1 MVCSPGY
8 FFFGRRAQMDNNTV
22 NRNHDETLYSVGETC
37 RITGITRKTLFY
49 YDRIGLLVPYER
61 TEPQQFKL
69 YDRERLERLNGIIEY
84 RRAGLRI
91 AEIRALLD
99 DCYVNRLEVMNG
111 ALERLL
117 QEKNGV
123 DRQIRNLK
131 ELIDTEENLARR
143 NLEK

>member
-1 MVCSPGY
+1 
-8 FFFGRRAQMDNNTV
+8 MDNSTD
-22 NRNHDETLYSVGETC
+22 NRNHDETLYSVGEIC

-69 YDRERLERLNGIIEY
+69 YDRERLERLNCIIEY

-99 DCYVNRLEVMNG
+99 DCHVNRLEVMNG

-117 QEKNGV
+117 REKNGV

-131 ELIDTEENLARR
+131 ELIGTEENFARR

>member
-1 MVCSPGY
+1 
-8 FFFGRRAQMDNNTV
+8 MDNSAD
-22 NRNHDETLYSVGETC
+22 NRNHDETLYSVGEIC

-49 YDRIGLLVPYER
+49 YDRIGLLVPYGR

-69 YDRERLERLNGIIEY
+69 YDRERLERLNCIIEY

-117 QEKNGV
+117 REKNRV
-123 DRQIRNLK
+123 DLQIRNLK
-131 ELIDTEENLARR
+131 ELIGTEENFARR

>member
-1 MVCSPGY
+1 
-8 FFFGRRAQMDNNTV
+8 MDNSTD
-22 NRNHDETLYSVGETC
+22 NRNHDETLYSVGEIC

-49 YDRIGLLVPYER
+49 YDRIWLLVPYGR

-69 YDRERLERLNGIIEY
+69 YDRERLERLNCIIEY

-99 DCYVNRLEVMNG
+99 DCHVNRLEVMNG

-117 QEKNGV
+117 REKNGA

-131 ELIDTEENLARR
+131 ELIDTEENVARR
-143 NLEK
+143 NSEK

>member
-8 FFFGRRAQMDNNTV
+8 SFFGRRAQMDNNTV

-69 YDRERLERLNGIIEY
+69 YDRKRLERLNGIIEY
-84 RRAGLRI
+84 RGAGLRI

-117 QEKNGV
+117 REKNGV

-131 ELIDTEENLARR
+131 ELIATEENFARR

>member
-1 MVCSPGY
+1 
-8 FFFGRRAQMDNNTV
+8 MDNSTD
-22 NRNHDETLYSVGETC
+22 NRNHDETLYSVGEIC

-49 YDRIGLLVPYER
+49 YDRIGLLVPYGR

-69 YDRERLERLNGIIEY
+69 YDRERLERLNCIIEY

-99 DCYVNRLEVMNG
+99 DCHVNRLEVMNG

-117 QEKNGV
+117 REKNGA

-131 ELIDTEENLARR
+131 ELIDTEENAARR

>member
-1 MVCSPGY
+1 
-8 FFFGRRAQMDNNTV
+8 MDNSTD
-22 NRNHDETLYSVGETC
+22 NRNHDETLYSVGEIC

-49 YDRIGLLVPYER
+49 YDRIGLLVPYGR

-69 YDRERLERLNGIIEY
+69 YDRERLERLNCIIEY

-99 DCYVNRLEVMNG
+99 DCHVNRLEVMNG

-117 QEKNGV
+117 REKNGV

-131 ELIDTEENLARR
+131 ELIDNEENLARR

>member
-1 MVCSPGY
+1 
-8 FFFGRRAQMDNNTV
+8 MDNSTD
-22 NRNHDETLYSVGETC
+22 NRNHDETLYSVGEIC

-49 YDRIGLLVPYER
+49 YDRIGILVPYER
-61 TEPQQFKL
+61 IEPQQFKL
-69 YDRERLERLNGIIEY
+69 YDRERLERLNCIIEY

-99 DCYVNRLEVMNG
+99 DCHANRLEVMNG

-117 QEKNGV
+117 REKNGV

-131 ELIDTEENLARR
+131 ELIDTEENFARS

>member
-1 MVCSPGY
+1 
-8 FFFGRRAQMDNNTV
+8 MDNSTD
-22 NRNHDETLYSVGETC
+22 NRKHDETLYSVGEIC
-37 RITGITRKTLFY
+37 RITGITRKTFFY

-69 YDRERLERLNGIIEY
+69 YDRKRLERLNGIIEY

-91 AEIRALLD
+91 AEIRALLN

-111 ALERLL
+111 ALERRLR
-117 QEKNGV
+117 EKNGV

-131 ELIDTEENLARR
+131 ELIDTEENFARR

>member
-1 MVCSPGY
+1 
-8 FFFGRRAQMDNNTV
+8 MDNSTD
-22 NRNHDETLYSVGETC
+22 NRNHDETLYSVGEIC

-49 YDRIGLLVPYER
+49 YDRIGLLVPYGR

-69 YDRERLERLNGIIEY
+69 YDRERLERLNCIIEY

-99 DCYVNRLEVMNG
+99 DCHVNRLEVMNG
-111 ALERLL
+111 ALARLL
-117 QEKNGV
+117 REKNGA

-131 ELIDTEENLARR
+131 ELIDTEENAARR

>member
-1 MVCSPGY
+1 
-8 FFFGRRAQMDNNTV
+8 MDNSTD
-22 NRNHDETLYSVGETC
+22 NRNHDETLYSVGEIC

-49 YDRIGLLVPYER
+49 YDRIRLLVPYER

-69 YDRERLERLNGIIEY
+69 YDRARLERLNRIIEY

-99 DCYVNRLEVMNG
+99 DCHVNRLEVMNG

-117 QEKNGV
+117 REKNGV

-131 ELIDTEENLARR
+131 ELIDTEENFA
-143 NLEK
+143 NKNPEK

>member
-1 MVCSPGY
+1 
-8 FFFGRRAQMDNNTV
+8 MD
-22 NRNHDETLYSVGETC
+22 NRNHDETLYSVGEIC

-49 YDRIGLLVPYER
+49 YDRIGLLVPYGR

-69 YDRERLERLNGIIEY
+69 YDRERLERLNCIIEY

-99 DCYVNRLEVMNG
+99 DCHVNRLEVMNG

-117 QEKNGV
+117 REKNGA

-131 ELIDTEENLARR
+131 ELIDTEENVARR

>member
-1 MVCSPGY
+1 
-8 FFFGRRAQMDNNTV
+8 MDNSTD
-22 NRNHDETLYSVGETC
+22 NRNHDETLYSVGEIC

-49 YDRIGLLVPYER
+49 YDRIGLLVPYGR

-69 YDRERLERLNGIIEY
+69 YDRERLERLNCIIEY

-99 DCYVNRLEVMNG
+99 DCHVNRLEVMNG

-117 QEKNGV
+117 REKNGA

-131 ELIDTEENLARR
+131 ELIDTEENVARR

>member
-1 MVCSPGY
+1 
-8 FFFGRRAQMDNNTV
+8 MDNNTV
-22 NRNHDETLYSVGETC
+22 SRNHDETLYSVGEIC

-49 YDRIGLLVPYER
+49 YDRIWLLVPSER

-69 YDRERLERLNGIIEY
+69 YDRERFESLNGIIEY

-99 DCYVNRLEVMNG
+99 DCYVNRPEVMNG

-117 QEKNGV
+117 REKNGV

-131 ELIDTEENLARR
+131 ELIDTEENFARR

>member
-1 MVCSPGY
+1 
-8 FFFGRRAQMDNNTV
+8 MDNSTD
-22 NRNHDETLYSVGETC
+22 NRNHDETLYSVGEIC

-49 YDRIGLLVPYER
+49 YDRIGLLVPYGR

-69 YDRERLERLNGIIEY
+69 YDRGRLERLNCIIEY

-99 DCYVNRLEVMNG
+99 DCHVNRLEVMNG

-117 QEKNGV
+117 REKNGA

-131 ELIDTEENLARR
+131 ELIDTEENVARR